1 MPVEPFAR
9 PSLELSKPLLGG
21 LEVAAAPSGGQGLA
35 LDETGRIPSGLLWT
49 RYRKVTS
56 KTISNST
63 STTDLLNSEIVIP
76 AGALLANGILRLTA
90 WGSFVQNTGGTTNSP
105 RWAVALGG
113 TTLLDTSALTS
124 SATTSAQECTWR
136 VVAIVEAADA
146 ARHGCR
152 RVRVRSRE
160 GPQHRIEGHGGAA
173 GARAQRDAA
182 DRERQLHDHAQGR
195 TRRDSL
201 GGHVSD
207 EPKYVTT
214 GELASKIETVDAKI
228 SALRAWGVAAFL
240 GGQALAGVIGG
251 MVASHTTPVDA
262 GRTALAVANYLF

>member
-1 MPVEPFAR
+1 MAVEPFAR
-9 PSLELSKPLLGG
+9 PSLELSRPLVGG

-146 ARHGCR
+146 LNAQVVHLD
-152 RVRVRSRE
+152 VDFFS
-160 GPQHRIEGHGGAA
+160 PSPGGIAVTFAA
-173 GARAQRDAA
+173 GTGLMLQDTAVGGFAFARAKGHNTGSKDMAA
-182 DRERQLHDHAQGR
+182 
-195 TRRDSL
+195 
-201 GGHVSD
+201 
-207 EPKYVTT
+207 P
-214 GELASKIETVDAKI
+214 
-228 SALRAWGVAAFL
+228 
-240 GGQALAGVIGG
+240 QALALNATLPT
-251 MVASHTTPVDA
+251 ASASYTITLK
-262 GRTALAVANYLF
+262 GALVEIL